1 MILFPRRE
9 GKHKKG
15 VINDSTADKLKSAEA
30 EQQNKSKH
38 IIEKPR
44 RKLKEKAQ
52 KITKEMKDFKAF
64 RKLRQER
71 TNAYY
76 IGKREKRAREQAEK
90 EKDGK

>member
-1 MILFPRRE
+1 MFPRRE
-9 GKHKKG
+9 GKPKKG
-15 VINDSTADKLKSAEA
+15 IINDSTADKVKSAEA
-30 EQQNKSKH
+30 EQQNTSKH

-52 KITKEMKDFKAF
+52 KITKEMKEFKAY

-76 IGKREKRAREQAEK
+76 VG
-90 EKDGK
+90 

>member
-1 MILFPRRE
+1 MFPRRD

-15 VINDSTADKLKSAEA
+15 VRADSTADKLKSAPA
-30 EQQNKSKH
+30 EEQNRSKH
-38 IIEKPR
+38 VIERPQ

-52 KITKEMKDFKAF
+52 KITKEMKDLKAF

-76 IGKREKRAREQAEK
+76 LGQREKRAKEKAEK
-90 EKDGK
+90 EKDK